1 MERSVTGRLAVGALL
16 FVVAAGLV
24 SCQGG
29 DPPHDDQALPPAEV
43 ETGFATD
50 PRTVRI
56 GLTRVA
62 SGLQS
67 PVAIATSPDGT
78 GRVFVAEQSGR
89 VRLVTSGGLAATPY
103 IDITNRVSSGGE
115 RGLLGIAFHPGFR
128 TNGYF
133 FLAYTDAEGDLR
145 VSRFGANPARNA
157 ANPATEIGF
166 MEIPH
171 REASNHNGG
180 QIAFAKDGFL
190 YVSTGD
196 GGGGGDPN
204 GNAQNLRS
212 ASGKI
217 LRVDVNRRSSTKHYS
232 IPSTNPFVGR
242 TDVRQEIWHYGL
254 RNPWKFSFDRTYD
267 NIAIGDV
274 GQGAREEINYTPRG
288 QGGLNFGWDC
298 REGTN
303 DTTAQ
308 YGGSYCAGKRF
319 TNPVWQYTTG
329 SSGRCAVIGGY
340 VYRGARYSSVM
351 AGVYVYG
358 DYCTGE
364 IWGLA
369 KNSGVW
375 SNALLLDHGTNVL
388 SFGEDQSGELLM
400 ADSGGNVYRIAA
412 ARR

>member
-1 MERSVTGRLAVGALL
+1 MRGSLARVASA
-16 FVVAAGLV
+16 VAATTLTV
-24 SCQGG
+24 ASCQGQL
-29 DPPHDDQALPPAEV
+29 DAALPAPSTPAEIESLV
-43 ETGFATD
+43 D
-50 PRTVRI
+50 PRTVQV
-56 GLTRVA
+56 GLSRVA
-62 SGLQS
+62 SGLAS
-67 PVAIATSPDGT
+67 PVAIAASPDGT
-78 GRVFVAEQSGR
+78 GRIFVAEQGGR
-89 VRLVTSGGLAATPY
+89 VRLVTSAGLAATPY
-103 IDITNRVSSGGE
+103 VDISGRVSSGGE

-145 VSRFGANPARNA
+145 VSRFAANPARNA

-166 MEIPH
+166 MEVPH

-190 YVSTGD
+190 YVATGD

-212 ASGKI
+212 ALGKI
-217 LRVDVNRRSSTKHYS
+217 LRVDVNRRSSTKYYS

-254 RNPWKFSFDRTYD
+254 RNPWRFSFDRTYD
-267 NIAIGDV
+267 NLALADV
-274 GQGAREEINYTPRG
+274 GQGAREEINYTARG

-298 REGTN
+298 REGTL

-308 YGGSYCAGKRF
+308 YGGAYCTGKRF
-319 TNPVWQYTTG
+319 TNPVWQYATG

-340 VYRGARYSSVM
+340 VYRGTRYASVLG
-351 AGVYVYG
+351 GVYVYG

-364 IWGLA
+364 MWGLA

-375 SNALLLDHGTNVL
+375 SNALLRDHGGNIT
-388 SFGEDQSGELLM
+388 SFGEDTAGELLM
-400 ADSGGNVYRIAA
+400 ADAGGNLYRITA